1 MFGFEKSYRDMIRDG
16 NENICFLFLN
26 SSFELIKSRM
36 QLRKGHFMKTEMLK
50 SQFETLEIPLTS
62 EQDVIFIDISD
73 TFEQVVERC
82 IEALKPIL

>member
-1 MFGFEKSYRDMIRDG
+1 MIRDG

>member
-1 MFGFEKSYRDMIRDG
+1 
-16 NENICFLFLN
+16 
-26 SSFELIKSRM
+26 M